1 VADETWSI
9 AALIPPI
16 ALAELPRQP
25 QNARPSGANRASIS
39 FELELTLEGNFSGN
53 IFRCG
58 LSYPLGDE
66 KNSMSSNVPSVSG
79 TEDHEPEH
87 AQDQD
92 REAGGGYK
100 QGEHREGPGSACRA
114 WVGVRRSDVAVA
126 LPWCLDFLD
135 VVRILDAGCQGNA

>member
-1 VADETWSI
+1 MADEIRSL

-39 FELELTLEGNFSGN
+39 VELELTLEGNFSGN
-53 IFRCG
+53 IFWCG
-58 LSYPLGDE
+58 PSHPSGDE
-66 KNSMSSNVPSVSG
+66 KNFMSSNMPSVSD
-79 TEDHEPEH
+79 TEEHEPEH

-92 REAGGGYK
+92 REAGGGYE
-100 QGEHREGPGSACRA
+100 QGEHRGARLG
-114 WVGVRRSDVAVA
+114 
-126 LPWCLDFLD
+126 LPRFGRGFDDLTLLSRCHAGLDFLD

>member
-1 VADETWSI
+1 MADETRSL
-9 AALIPPI
+9 AALISPI
-16 ALAELPRQP
+16 ALAELRRQP

-39 FELELTLEGNFSGN
+39 FELELTLEGSFSGN

-66 KNSMSSNVPSVSG
+66 RNSMSSNVPSVSG

-92 REAGGGYK
+92 REAGGDYK
-100 QGEHREGPGSACRA
+100 QGEHRGTRLG
-114 WVGVRRSDVAVA
+114 
-126 LPWCLDFLD
+126 LPRLGRGFDGLTLLSRCHAASIS
-135 VVRILDAGCQGNA
+135 RILGLAALRYRVA